1 MYIHGKLPFGRAE
14 TLGIKEDGVGLAK
27 SKYYEEFTPADV
39 KARINQAQTDI
50 RDGRIIVET
59 AFK

>member
-50 RDGRIIVET
+50 RMAG
-59 AFK
+59 